1 MECKDKWRN
10 SHLKY
15 IEVMPFSC
23 VYVSLCVYQCTTD
36 FIFQAIFKFFFHFL
50 ENFSENLLVETEF
63 KYLL

>member
-36 FIFQAIFKFFFHFL
+36 FIFQAIFNFFSFFRGFFR
-50 ENFSENLLVETEF
+50 ESFSGNRI
-63 KYLL
+63 